1 MWCSDSKQTL
11 KSRGAGAAGATMGNE
26 ESDNFSPTLHKD
38 WSMGLLKLVTATVIF
53 MGGGVPRWTT
63 PSSTSTS
70 ATATKNLHQMSS
82 LLEMLDDPDVPTREL
97 ALSLLV
103 EILEKHRKAMESCI
117 EILIVKLLHATKDAA
132 LKAISSQLPCQDEK
146 IIISIN
152 SLSKLVNRLS
162 QENLMA
168 HLSTFLPAL
177 LDAFENH
184 SPYIR
189 KSSNLLV
196 RPAQAKSTSRS
207 AERTCIFYKQD
218 EVTKI
223 NRVFYVVVARHLQPS
238 NYYRSFACLYISKR
252 CVCLS
257 LILFSFSPSTKAEL
271 LVAAIYLSMLYA
283 QPE

>member
-132 LKAISSQLPCQDEK
+132 LKPSSDATWPAAAWSVGQARQRWRVTVGWSQLVARGRHDMV
-146 IIISIN
+146 
-152 SLSKLVNRLS
+152 LGR
-162 QENLMA
+162 A
-168 HLSTFLPAL
+168 RAPAL
-177 LDAFENH
+177 
-184 SPYIR
+184 PR
-189 KSSNLLV
+189 
-196 RPAQAKSTSRS
+196 AQAHR
-207 AERTCIFYKQD
+207 
-218 EVTKI
+218 
-223 NRVFYVVVARHLQPS
+223 
-238 NYYRSFACLYISKR
+238 
-252 CVCLS
+252 
-257 LILFSFSPSTKAEL
+257 
-271 LVAAIYLSMLYA
+271 
-283 QPE
+283 

>member
-70 ATATKNLHQMSS
+70 ATATK
-82 LLEMLDDPDVPTREL
+82 
-97 ALSLLV
+97 
-103 EILEKHRKAMESCI
+103 RKAMESCI

>member
-82 LLEMLDDPDVPTREL
+82 LLEMLDDPDVPLLNVIFHENDPCL
-97 ALSLLV
+97 AFSV
-103 EILEKHRKAMESCI
+103 QRKAMESCI

-189 KSSNLLV
+189 K
-196 RPAQAKSTSRS
+196 Q
-207 AERTCIFYKQD
+207 
-218 EVTKI
+218 
-223 NRVFYVVVARHLQPS
+223 
-238 NYYRSFACLYISKR
+238 
-252 CVCLS
+252 
-257 LILFSFSPSTKAEL
+257 SPSTSCTGQEYVKIGRAHLHL
-271 LVAAIYLSMLYA
+271 L
-283 QPE
+283 

>member
-70 ATATKNLHQMSS
+70 ATATK
-82 LLEMLDDPDVPTREL
+82 
-97 ALSLLV
+97 
-103 EILEKHRKAMESCI
+103 RKAMESCI

-132 LKAISSQLPCQDEK
+132 L
-146 IIISIN
+146 
-152 SLSKLVNRLS
+152 KLVNRLS

>member
-82 LLEMLDDPDVPTREL
+82 LLEMLDDPDVPLLNVIFHENDPCL
-97 ALSLLV
+97 AFSV
-103 EILEKHRKAMESCI
+103 QRKAMESCI

-132 LKAISSQLPCQDEK
+132 L
-146 IIISIN
+146 
-152 SLSKLVNRLS
+152 KLVNRLS

-189 KSSNLLV
+189 K
-196 RPAQAKSTSRS
+196 Q
-207 AERTCIFYKQD
+207 
-218 EVTKI
+218 
-223 NRVFYVVVARHLQPS
+223 
-238 NYYRSFACLYISKR
+238 
-252 CVCLS
+252 
-257 LILFSFSPSTKAEL
+257 SPSTSCTGQEYVKIGRAHLHL
-271 LVAAIYLSMLYA
+271 L
-283 QPE
+283 